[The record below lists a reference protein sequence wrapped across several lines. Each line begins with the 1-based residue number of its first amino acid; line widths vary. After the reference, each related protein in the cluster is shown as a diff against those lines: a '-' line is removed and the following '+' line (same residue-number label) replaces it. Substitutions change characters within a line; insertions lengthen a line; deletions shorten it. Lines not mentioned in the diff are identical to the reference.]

1 MEQTVAATGVRPGP
15 GCWPS
20 PRASFRSWEGSI
32 AKRPALGDDGAPAT
46 QRRGAG
52 NELRPVNALGPGPAP
67 NRHEAA
73 GRFGPDRGSKVN
85 PRNTSDKLPDGGHC
99 PGCGGPLERVHRHA
113 LDRFVSTFRSV
124 HRYRCTDPQCG
135 WEGVVGRES
144 AGVTAAALMTWRS
157 RLVWL
162 LGGVALAVAAMTPVL
177 LATRARP
184 AASPTA
190 AAESSGAA
198 LQDDGVDMPI
208 PWAGLHD
215 EGVELA
221 HADPRVRKNLT
232 PLALRRNCVWGSPGR
247 TPYRGTVEQALKATQ
262 LLPPEVVQRISEMAE
277 NGWTKDRVE
286 ISRTAI
292 RTVDGRRVFRP
303 VIPAM
308 GFGDA
313 MCFETRVNFAAG
325 HVEYAALYEA
335 QDRAG
340 KTYSV
345 MVPFVCNNVSV
356 LGVRAEADL
365 PIRQVPE
372 PPGWWLVVT
381 ALGMLA
387 WRGRRPSGEQA

>member
-1 MEQTVAATGVRPGP
+1 VN
-15 GCWPS
+15 
-20 PRASFRSWEGSI
+20 
-32 AKRPALGDDGAPAT
+32 KRT
-46 QRRGAG
+46 
-52 NELRPVNALGPGPAP
+52 
-67 NRHEAA
+67 
-73 GRFGPDRGSKVN
+73 
-85 PRNTSDKLPDGGHC
+85 TSDKLPDGGHC

-113 LDRFVSTFRSV
+113 VDRFLSAFRSF
-124 HRYRCTDPQCG
+124 HRYRCMDPQCG
-135 WEGVVGRES
+135 WEGVVGREL
-144 AGVTAAALMTWRS
+144 AGAPGATAMTWGS
-157 RLVWL
+157 RLAWL
-162 LGGVALAVAAMTPVL
+162 LGGVALAVAGMMPVL

-184 AASPTA
+184 AASPNAPA
-190 AAESSGAA
+190 ASARAEFPDDSAD
-198 LQDDGVDMPI
+198 LQL

-215 EGVELA
+215 DGVELA

-232 PLALRRNCVWGSPGR
+232 PLTLRRNCVWGTPGR
-247 TPYRGTVEQALKATQ
+247 TPYRGTVEQALMATQ
-262 LLPPEVVQRISEMAE
+262 LLPPEVVRRISEMAD
-277 NGWTKDRVE
+277 NGWSKERVE

-292 RTVDGRRVFRP
+292 RSLDGRRVFRP

-365 PIRQVPE
+365 PSAQVPE
-372 PPGWWLVVT
+372 PPVWWLVVT
-381 ALGMLA
+381 ALGVLA
-387 WRGRRPSGEQA
+387 WRRRRPSGEQA